1 MKKVLTIT
9 WDADDSSMYTDIG
22 ENIAPFEAMA
32 MLEYAMGE
40 VEYMIEEEQTE

>member
-9 WDADDSSMYTDIG
+9 WDTEDSSMYTNIG
-22 ENIAPFEAMA
+22 ENVTPSEAMS

-40 VEYMIEEEQTE
+40 VEYMIEGED